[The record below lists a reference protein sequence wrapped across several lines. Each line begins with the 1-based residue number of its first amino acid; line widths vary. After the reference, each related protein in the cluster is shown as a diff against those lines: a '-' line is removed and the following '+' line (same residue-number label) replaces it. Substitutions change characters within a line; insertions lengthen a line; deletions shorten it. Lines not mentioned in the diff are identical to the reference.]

1 MIKNRTDYF
10 LYGSL
15 LVLFIFSLLLT
26 SCEQVQPE
34 YYQGIPVV
42 AGYSY
47 HLSGRTDRVE
57 GYLVKIND
65 LKSLG
70 SPGLVFLAKGIDVN
84 DGAYV
89 MMNGNR
95 YDIPPILEE
104 TAGQAALPSDQ
115 EMGKRGFYALSQR
128 DDLLGKIVVPLKLE
142 DLKTGINNVTF
153 YKGDNSDGYEVSDA
167 RIQTVDNKI
176 AEVVGVTYL
185 IIARGRP
192 AAISDFDFV
201 MNYRGENL
209 RLESEVP
216 AWAKR
221 GKIRFYR
228 AGNDMEHLD
237 RMFEMY
243 KEAAITKVAVHVPA
257 DTKSEE
263 YTRVKAFVDRCH
275 ENGIKTTAFFSLGGI
290 RLASVIMN
298 PELREYIS
306 KDEYGQLRWR
316 EPGGTFLADL
326 KNQGYINM
334 MLKNVK
340 AALDAGI
347 DELYYDYAIGGTGEV
362 LNFLSKVRELIDKE
376 GKNLTIFGNCK
387 GDLIVD
393 DVCDLMKSEG
403 TEEAGVFDGQW
414 FHNVAQARFYYAVG
428 FNWKPYESKYEG
440 ADPGVAHPGAHDIR
454 DGMKYGWKRPIAEAS
469 AFQSFFAIAEAGD
482 KLLDGWVQKDN
493 ELAMEIWNSIVT
505 YNQFLAQN
513 EDYYMD
519 VRTVSKV
526 GLVAPP
532 VIPSFEVALTRVPLY
547 NAMAELNIMYD
558 VILLTRLDSEI
569 LAKYPAIVIPD
580 IPYMDR
586 DQLKLIQ
593 EYKNKGGKIYVI
605 GSIPELAKLA
615 DIYSPTL
622 LIQEL
627 QQKSKRK
634 EFAKN
639 ICTLSGDPLV
649 SIENANYIITNIVK
663 KQGTD
668 RFIIYFVNYSDF
680 KDNVK
685 VKINLEGFIDE
696 VNKDKIVLLSPDNVP
711 LDLRD
716 ISVNGSQIEFTIPKI
731 EIYDVV
737 AIN

>member
-1 MIKNRTDYF
+1 MKNCSTNLWYRSVSIF
-10 LYGSL
+10 FIIFI
-15 LVLFIFSLLLT
+15 LVT
-26 SCEQVQPE
+26 SCEKVLPE

-42 AGYSY
+42 AGYFY
-47 HLSGRTDRVE
+47 HLSGRTDRIE
-57 GYLVKIND
+57 GYLVKID
-65 LKSLG
+65 DPKLLA
-70 SPGLVFLAKGIDVN
+70 SPGLVFLAKGIDSN

-89 MMNGNR
+89 MVNGNR
-95 YDIPPILEE
+95 YNLPPILKE
-104 TAGQAALPSDQ
+104 TTVQSALPSDQ

-128 DDLLGKIVVPLKLE
+128 DDLLGKIIVPLKLE
-142 DLKTGINNVTF
+142 HLKAGINDVTF

-167 RIQTVDNKI
+167 RIQMVNNQT

-201 MNYRGENL
+201 MNYRGEDL

-237 RMFEMY
+237 RMFEMF
-243 KEAAITKVAVHVPA
+243 KEAAITKVATHVPA
-257 DTKSEE
+257 DIKSEE
-263 YTRVKAFVDRCH
+263 YVQVKAFIDRCH
-275 ENGIKTTAFFSLGGI
+275 ENGIKTTAFFTLGGI
-290 RLASVIMN
+290 SLASVMLN
-298 PELREYIS
+298 PELRDFIS

-326 KNQGYINM
+326 KSKGYIDM
-334 MLKNVK
+334 MLQNVK

-393 DVCDLMKSEG
+393 DVCDLTKSEG

-414 FHNVAQARFYYAVG
+414 IHNVAQARFYYAVG
-428 FNWKPYESKYEG
+428 FGWKPYESKYEG
-440 ADPGVAHPGAHDIR
+440 ADPGVAHPGAHDVR

-482 KLLDGWVQKDN
+482 KLLDGWVKGDN
-493 ELAMEIWNSIVT
+493 ELAMEIWNGITT
-505 YNQFLAQN
+505 YNQFLAKN
-513 EDYYMD
+513 EEYYTD
-519 VRTVSKV
+519 VRTVSRV
-526 GLVAPP
+526 GLIAPP

-547 NAMAELNIMYD
+547 NTLAELNIMYD
-558 VILLTRLDSEI
+558 VILLTRLDKET
-569 LAKYPAIVIPD
+569 LARYPAIVLPD
-580 IPYMDR
+580 IPYLD
-586 DQLKLIQ
+586 DNQLKVIK
-593 EYKNKGGKIYVI
+593 EYKNNGGRIYTI
-605 GSIPELAKLA
+605 GSIPDLVQLA
-615 DIYSPTL
+615 DIYSPSS

-627 QQKSKRK
+627 QQESKRK
-634 EFAKN
+634 EFAKS
-639 ICTLSGDPLV
+639 IKTLAGEPLV
-649 SIENANYIITNIVK
+649 TVENAKYVISNVVR

-668 RFIIYFVNYSDF
+668 RFIIYLVNYSDF
-680 KDNVK
+680 KENVK
-685 VKINLEGFIDE
+685 VKINLEGFVKEI
-696 VNKDKIVLLSPDNVP
+696 NKDKIRLLSPDNVP
-711 LDLRD
+711 LELRNV
-716 ISVNGSQIEFTIPKI
+716 SVKGAEIEVTLPKI
-731 EIYDVV
+731 EIYDII
-737 AIN
+737 ALN